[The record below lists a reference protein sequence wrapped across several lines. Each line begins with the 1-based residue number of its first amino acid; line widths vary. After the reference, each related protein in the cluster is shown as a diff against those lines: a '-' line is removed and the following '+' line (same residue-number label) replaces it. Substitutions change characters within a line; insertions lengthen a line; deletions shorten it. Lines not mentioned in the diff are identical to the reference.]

1 MKDLYDIAVIGA
13 GIGGL
18 TAGALLAHKG
28 YSVAVFEAGKK
39 PGGYCTS
46 FRRGGYTFDSVLDA
60 ISGCGRFGWVRR
72 VLEQHLGVMDQV
84 EFVRLDPLRVDY
96 FGGEKVVIPAE
107 LSELM
112 DLLYSIAPGER
123 EGILG
128 LMKAME
134 DIYRTAMATPPEVL
148 YNDPRIEKRGGP
160 LARFRRATFAR
171 MMDEFVKDPKVR
183 AVLSD
188 RSAFMGLPPSR
199 VSALAM
205 TIMFM
210 TYAQGGGYR
219 IKGGAQG
226 LTDAFVAGLER
237 HGGELIVR
245 CPVSEVY
252 VEDGK
257 SAGVIADGRLIRT
270 KAVVSAVDASAT
282 ARMAGLS
289 AGPEGLKPSVSYF
302 MVYIGLNR
310 KLDMPDSIGVY
321 PGLGIEDTFADIAMD
336 IASPRSSLE
345 IINYSNISPEM
356 TPDGGTTLMLMA
368 KAAYGYGEDWHECKG
383 RVMDRLIDR
392 ADKVVPGIRESIS
405 VAEAATPLTLERY
418 TGNTAGAAFGWEQGP
433 ENARTAA
440 RTPLPGLFQA
450 GHWGYPGGGIE
461 SVTASGIIAAGLAAG
476 HIAQ

>member
-1 MKDLYDIAVIGA
+1 MKDSYDIAVIGA

-60 ISGCGRFGWVRR
+60 ISGCGKFGWLRR
-72 VLEQHLGVMDQV
+72 VLEQHLGVMDRV

-107 LSELM
+107 LSALM
-112 DLLYSIAPGER
+112 DLLYSTAPGER
-123 EGILG
+123 EGVLG

-134 DIYRTAMATPPEVL
+134 EIYRTAMATPPEVL

-160 LARFRRATFAR
+160 LTRFRRATFAE
-171 MMDEFVKDPKVR
+171 MMDEFVKDPNAR

-188 RSAFMGLPPSR
+188 RSAFMGLPPSK

-210 TYAQGGGYR
+210 TYARGGGYR
-219 IKGGAQG
+219 IKGGAQR
-226 LTDAFVAGLER
+226 LADAFVAGLEK
-237 HGGELIVR
+237 HGGELVTR
-245 CPVSEVY
+245 CPVSKVHA
-252 VEDGK
+252 EDGAA
-257 SAGVIADGRLIRT
+257 AGVVADGKLIRAR
-270 KAVVSAVDASAT
+270 AVVSAVDASAT
-282 ARMAGLS
+282 ASMAGLNP
-289 AGPEGLKPSVSYF
+289 GPKGLRPSVSYF
-302 MVYIGLNR
+302 MVYLGLN
-310 KLDMPDSIGVY
+310 KKIDMPDSIGVY
-321 PGLGIEDTFADIAMD
+321 PGCDIEATFADIATD

-345 IINYSNISPEM
+345 IINYSNISPDM
-356 TPDGGTTLMLMA
+356 APDGGTTLMLMA
-368 KAAYGYGEDWHECKG
+368 KAAYSYGTDWRECKD
-383 RVMDRLIDR
+383 REMDRLIDR
-392 ADKVVPGIRESIS
+392 ADGVVPGIRDSIV

-418 TGNTAGAAFGWEQGP
+418 TGNSAGAAFGWEQGP

-440 RTPLPGLFQA
+440 RTGLPGLFQA

-461 SVTASGIIAAGLAAG
+461 SVTASGIIAAGLASG
-476 HIAQ
+476 HIE